1 MYWRT
6 ILLTVTVV
14 LFAGVLSAQ
23 SSLTNDDVVKLMKA
37 GMSEEFVVGLI
48 RQQPAQFATDAN
60 RLVELKEAGL
70 SERVIGEMT
79 AKTKPQEPLT
89 TDGVVKLVKGG
100 FSEDF
105 VLKTIK
111 TQDASFATDVNRV
124 VQLKQAGVSEKV
136 IAAMMSKSGSAQRA
150 AVEIP
155 AGTDIVIRLIDSIDS
170 EKNKE
175 GDSFKASLEEA
186 LVVNGETAAPR
197 GADATVKLVG
207 EKESG
212 KLTGK
217 AELTVAL
224 AGITVGGR
232 TVAVNSSSVSQE
244 SGSQGQR
251 TAKVAG
257 GGAVLGAIIGGIAGG
272 GRGAA
277 IGAGAGAAAGA
288 GSQVFMKGQVVRIPS
303 ETILRFRTE
312 NPIQIQK

>member
-1 MYWRT
+1 MSGRA
-6 ILLTVTVV
+6 IFLTVMTV
-14 LFAGVLSAQ
+14 LFAGVLPAQ
-23 SSLTNDDVVKLMKA
+23 LSLTNDDVIKLTKA

-48 RQQPAQFATDAN
+48 KQQPSQFATDVN
-60 RLVELKEAGL
+60 RLVDLKAAGV
-70 SERVIGEMT
+70 SERVVGEMT
-79 AKTKPQEPLT
+79 AKSKSQEPLT
-89 TDGVVKLVKGG
+89 TDGVVKLVKAG

-105 VLKTIK
+105 VLNAVK
-111 TQDASFATDVNRV
+111 TQGSSFATDVSRV
-124 VQLKQAGVSEKV
+124 VQLKQAGVSER
-136 IAAMMSKSGSAQRA
+136 IISAMMSKSGSAQRA

-155 AGTDIVIRLIDSIDS
+155 AGTDIVVRLIDGIDS

-186 LVVNGETAAPR
+186 LVINGETAAPR

-303 ETILRFRTE
+303 ETLLRFRIE